1 MRRVFGPR
9 FAVEAAALAGVAFLA
24 WYERLSRLAVVGVM
38 AGTWVAMALVEWRI
52 GRRAGPV
59 EDEPLEPG
67 PEPEPELE
75 PEPQPEL
82 ELARDGAEAEP
93 EPAPEPV
100 AAAPPAWQS
109 VPPEWNVF
117 DLERLARE
125 GAGVDA
131 GRDEEREFLLLYLRD
146 FAGPDGRLP
155 ANFDGL
161 VRDSFGELLA
171 GSRL

>member
-1 MRRVFGPR
+1 VRRVFGPR

-38 AGTWVAMALVEWRI
+38 AGTWVVMALVEWRI

-59 EDEPLEPG
+59 EDEQFEA
-67 PEPEPELE
+67 EPEPER
-75 PEPQPEL
+75 PPEL
-82 ELARDGAEAEP
+82 ELAQDGAEAAAEP

-100 AAAPPAWQS
+100 AAPAVWEGPPR
-109 VPPEWNVF
+109 EWNVF

>member
-1 MRRVFGPR
+1 M
-9 FAVEAAALAGVAFLA
+9 LAT
-24 WYERLSRLAVVGVM
+24 
-38 AGTWVAMALVEWRI
+38 AGLMWLFVTQSTPAMTPEV
-52 GRRAGPV
+52 
-59 EDEPLEPG
+59 
-67 PEPEPELE
+67 EPEPELG
-75 PEPQPEL
+75 PEPEL
-82 ELARDGAEAEP
+82 ELARDGAEAAEP
-93 EPAPEPV
+93 EPAPESV
-100 AAAPPAWQS
+100 AAPAIWEGPPR
-109 VPPEWNVF
+109 EWNVF